1 MNLSFKED
9 HISQLPALML
19 LQKLGYT
26 YLSQEEALLLRGEK
40 TTNVLLE
47 PILREQLR
55 KINSI
60 SLISGKIEPFSEQN
74 IENGI
79 EAMRNVPMQEGYISG
94 NEYIYNLL
102 TLGKAMEQS
111 IDGDKKSYTLNFIDW
126 KNLHNNVFHVS
137 EEFAVTRAGMNDTYR
152 PDLVLFINGIP
163 LVVIECKRPDIKNS
177 LSQAVS
183 QQLRNQKEDG
193 IRSLYVYSM
202 LLLALSSNEAL
213 YATTGTPE
221 KFWSVWREQFV
232 EDTEHKAYNAYLH
245 ELVNIPLRE
254 SEHEKLFATRFKYV
268 KRYFDEQA
276 KNDMK
281 ASQQDR
287 YLVGLC

>member
-79 EAMRNVPMQEGYISG
+79 EAMRNVPMQEGYISS
-94 NEYIYNLL
+94 NEYVYNLL

-137 EEFAVTRAGMNDTYR
+137 
-152 PDLVLFINGIP
+152 
-163 LVVIECKRPDIKNS
+163 
-177 LSQAVS
+177 
-183 QQLRNQKEDG
+183 
-193 IRSLYVYSM
+193 
-202 LLLALSSNEAL
+202 
-213 YATTGTPE
+213 
-221 KFWSVWREQFV
+221 
-232 EDTEHKAYNAYLH
+232 
-245 ELVNIPLRE
+245 
-254 SEHEKLFATRFKYV
+254 
-268 KRYFDEQA
+268 
-276 KNDMK
+276 
-281 ASQQDR
+281 
-287 YLVGLC
+287 